1 FLNLPATSQGEKTSR
16 DVDDS
21 KLKPLICSSFITF
34 CEFGCK
40 EAGQLINMA
49 LQIGAEVLCS
59 LLQLVLKGSG
69 LSFQLLAHL
78 LGLRLHQITQ
88 GTQFLARTVLGLAE
102 FACVSVD
109 TALHIICILLHHGL
123 QLLEVLGTA
132 LLGIGHVCL
141 QFSGQELKVFA
152 QLTSS
157 VVGVRSQLG
166 LEVVGVGVELGH
178 GICNQGA
185 AKEDL
190 VRIYISVQPFIVHLS
205 AQLRALDVLHH
216 TVSMRVELSNILPET
231 IHHLLPSGL
240 RGIRQE
246 QATSLAACE
255 GRKSTRKEDLL
266 LTSKN
271 CQSKEN
277 HKRPHVDGPTEHLRK
292 EETICLSWLSRVVCV
307 SPALDEF
314 LRVERGSLA
323 ALLYRPGTVDLCHV
337 TLFVRASRIIIIIMH
352 VSPAARSKCAK
363 SASFERVS
371 QPLCYSHG
379 TGKRRTSLITCD
391 LIPPP
396 QSSLASCPNLSLSA
410 GSASGLQAAGVFSV
424 GGEALLDHLGSL
436 SNLRLEILSQR
447 RLQLSLQVLR
457 ALLQVPS
464 QLLALLEQGGLQG
477 LRIQGVGV
485 RSHGCSELL
494 HSLLDL
500 APHVVGKGLQLL
512 SHGDQVLTQTL
523 PQHFG
528 LLGDFVHEL
537 LSQRVHLL
545 LEGDGVFS
553 VGSEALLDH
562 LGSLS
567 NLRLEILS
575 QRSHGLLK
583 LLQTQVNLLSDLGSV
598 RLQLSLQV
606 LRALLQVPS
615 QLLALLE
622 QGGLQGLRI
631 QGVSVR
637 SHGCSELLHSLL
649 DLAPHVVGKGLQLLS
664 HGDQVLTQ
672 TLPQHFGLLG
682 DFVHELLSQRVH
694 LLLEGD
700 GVFAGHIGALGQ
712 SSAARRRKRLELPP
726 ETLENIGAQV
736 NCGNLLDFLSQ
747 LGLSD
752 HLDGFIRGL
761 RRLGNIAPEGIT
773 QLLQLW
779 LGLVGME
786 EVGPATCR

>member
-447 RLQLSLQVLR
+447 SHGLLKLLQTQVNLLSDLGSVRLQLSLQVLR
-457 ALLQVPS
+457 ALLQ
-464 QLLALLEQGGLQG
+464 
-477 LRIQGVGV
+477 
-485 RSHGCSELL
+485 
-494 HSLLDL
+494 
-500 APHVVGKGLQLL
+500 
-512 SHGDQVLTQTL
+512 
-523 PQHFG
+523 
-528 LLGDFVHEL
+528 
-537 LSQRVHLL
+537 
-545 LEGDGVFS
+545 VFS

>member
-447 RLQLSLQVLR
+447 SHGLLKLLQTQVNLLSDLGSVRLQLSLQVLR
-457 ALLQVPS
+457 ALLQVFS
-464 QLLALLEQGGLQG
+464 VGSEALLDHLGSLSN
-477 LRIQGVGV
+477 LRLEILSQ
-485 RSHGCSELL
+485 RSHGLL
-494 HSLLDL
+494 KLLQTQVNLLSDL
-500 APHVVGKGLQLL
+500 GSVGLQLSL
-512 SHGDQVLTQTL
+512 QVLRA
-523 PQHFG
+523 
-528 LLGDFVHEL
+528 LL
-537 LSQRVHLL
+537 Q
-545 LEGDGVFS
+545 VFS